1 MNTTFNPEDP
11 VTKQDRPEHP
21 NTAYRPFKNT
31 YRYSPSQPAKHR
43 GTTNLQRGNTN
54 MTTRVQ
60 KRNGKT
66 KKLSQTK
73 TQENKKTSRTSL
85 QAYQQK
91 KQDGTL
97 TSDRE
102 KVKELVQKLGPIS
115 SKELQMWMNKPKHTF
130 SGRLTELQDQ
140 GLIQVTGVEDG
151 HKKYE
156 VKQ

>member
-1 MNTTFNPEDP
+1 
-11 VTKQDRPEHP
+11 
-21 NTAYRPFKNT
+21 
-31 YRYSPSQPAKHR
+31 
-43 GTTNLQRGNTN
+43 

-60 KRNGKT
+60 KTSGKT

-73 TQENKKTSRTSL
+73 TRENKKTSRTSL

-91 KQDGTL
+91 KQHGTL

-130 SGRLTELQDQ
+130 SGRLTELENQ